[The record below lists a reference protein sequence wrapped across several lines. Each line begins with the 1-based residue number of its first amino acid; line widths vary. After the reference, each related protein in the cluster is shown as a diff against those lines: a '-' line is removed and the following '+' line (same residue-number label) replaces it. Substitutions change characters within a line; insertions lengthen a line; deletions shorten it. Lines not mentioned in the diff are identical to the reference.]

1 MLSGAAGAHGPQI
14 LLQIVKQI
22 EKNIHPFFLPRD
34 LSDWFSL
41 ESELKFKPT

>member
-22 EKNIHPFFLPRD
+22 EKIYIPFFFPRD